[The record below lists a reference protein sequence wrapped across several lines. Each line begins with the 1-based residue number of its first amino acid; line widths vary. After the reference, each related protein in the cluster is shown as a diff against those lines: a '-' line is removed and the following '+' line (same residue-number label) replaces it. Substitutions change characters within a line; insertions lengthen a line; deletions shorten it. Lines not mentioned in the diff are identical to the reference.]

1 MLNIALYARRW
12 ASFRMYFSG
21 EYNINFNNGCK
32 YLYSCPM
39 ADPRPSHPGAE
50 KRSPL
55 VDSSNRDKIDFCWK
69 VDKSNGSSWRS
80 LKASKEH
87 LKNVIGNVL

>member
-1 MLNIALYARRW
+1 MPN
-12 ASFRMYFSG
+12 
-21 EYNINFNNGCK
+21 
-32 YLYSCPM
+32 
-39 ADPRPSHPGAE
+39 PREE

-55 VDSSNRDKIDFCWK
+55 VDSSNRDKIDFYWK

-87 LKNVIGNVL
+87 LKNAIGNVL